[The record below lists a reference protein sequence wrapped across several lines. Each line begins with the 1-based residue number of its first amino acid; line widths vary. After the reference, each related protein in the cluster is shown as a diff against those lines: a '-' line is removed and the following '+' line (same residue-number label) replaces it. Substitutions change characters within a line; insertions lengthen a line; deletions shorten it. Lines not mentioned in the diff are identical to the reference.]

1 MESPQSDVGVATG
14 PKSSFLN
21 STRAISEPSPAATSP
36 PSLLCCANS
45 AAISAAPAISETSH
59 GRVRP
64 GRCFHLLPRGAAKRM
79 RDDPVPEVQRTD
91 VETLAIRARGLLEN
105 SLLEN
110 IDIVDTFH
118 LCSTSMMDH
127 PPQNRCDDADASLLR
142 FGAISSG
149 ATSGNKSNPI
159 GKLTPIGQALSRLP
173 LSFRQGVFLLL
184 AKKKV
189 RTTLRFSRFIFM
201 TVKVANRD
209 LNCQNQ

>member
-1 MESPQSDVGVATG
+1 
-14 PKSSFLN
+14 
-21 STRAISEPSPAATSP
+21 
-36 PSLLCCANS
+36 
-45 AAISAAPAISETSH
+45 
-59 GRVRP
+59 
-64 GRCFHLLPRGAAKRM
+64 M

-91 VETLAIRARGLLEN
+91 VETLAIRARGLLENSLLENSLLEN